1 MTTTAT
7 APTAAT
13 TSSAATASASSAS
26 APSATTTPASSPT
39 ASTAPTAATTSSA
52 PIASASSASAP
63 SATTASASS
72 PTASTPTASTAT
84 VSTPASQSTWAIDRS
99 HSLVEFSV
107 RHMMISTVKGRFTA
121 ISGTIVDV
129 ADDPSLSSVQVEID
143 PASITTGD
151 DKRDAHLRSP
161 DFFDVEHFPTITFK
175 STRVEGTRDSF
186 KLTGLLTIRDQTREV
201 TLDAAFNGFGR
212 NQMGELASFSASTKL
227 SRKDFGLAWNVA
239 LETGGVMVSDQF
251 KVEIE
256 IEAIKQEPAS

>member
-1 MTTTAT
+1 MTTTAI
-7 APTAAT
+7 
-13 TSSAATASASSAS
+13 TS
-26 APSATTTPASSPT
+26 
-39 ASTAPTAATTSSA
+39 
-52 PIASASSASAP
+52 
-63 SATTASASS
+63 SATTASPATASS
-72 PTASTPTASTAT
+72 ATTASPATTAASAATAPTPAIASPAA
-84 VSTPASQSTWAIDRS
+84 VSTPGQSTWAIDRS

-175 STRVEGTRDSF
+175 STRIEGTRDSF

-256 IEAIKQEPAS
+256 IEAIKQEPTS

>member
-1 MTTTAT
+1 MTTTAI
-7 APTAAT
+7 
-13 TSSAATASASSAS
+13 TS
-26 APSATTTPASSPT
+26 
-39 ASTAPTAATTSSA
+39 
-52 PIASASSASAP
+52 
-63 SATTASASS
+63 SATTASPATASS
-72 PTASTPTASTAT
+72 ATTASPATTAASAATAPTPAIASPAA
-84 VSTPASQSTWAIDRS
+84 VSTPGQSTWAIDRS

-143 PASITTGD
+143 PTSITSGD

-175 STRVEGTRDSF
+175 STRIEGTRDSF

-256 IEAIKQEPAS
+256 IEAIKQEPTS

>member
-1 MTTTAT
+1 MTTTAI
-7 APTAAT
+7 
-13 TSSAATASASSAS
+13 TS
-26 APSATTTPASSPT
+26 
-39 ASTAPTAATTSSA
+39 
-52 PIASASSASAP
+52 
-63 SATTASASS
+63 SATTASHATASS
-72 PTASTPTASTAT
+72 ATTASPATTAASAATAPTPAIASPAA
-84 VSTPASQSTWAIDRS
+84 VSTPGQSTWAIDRS

-143 PASITTGD
+143 PTSITSGD

-175 STRVEGTRDSF
+175 STRIEGTRDSF

-256 IEAIKQEPAS
+256 IEAVKQEPTS

>member
-1 MTTTAT
+1 MTTTAI
-7 APTAAT
+7 
-13 TSSAATASASSAS
+13 TS
-26 APSATTTPASSPT
+26 
-39 ASTAPTAATTSSA
+39 
-52 PIASASSASAP
+52 
-63 SATTASASS
+63 SATTASPATASS
-72 PTASTPTASTAT
+72 ATTASPATTAASAATAPTPAIASPAA
-84 VSTPASQSTWAIDRS
+84 VSTPGQSTWAIDRS

-143 PASITTGD
+143 PTSITSGD

-175 STRVEGTRDSF
+175 STRIEGTRDSF

-227 SRKDFGLAWNVA
+227 SRKDFGLTWNAV
-239 LETGGVMVSDQF
+239 LETGGVLVSD
-251 KVEIE
+251 KV
-256 IEAIKQEPAS
+256 AINLELAFIAPAA

>member
-1 MTTTAT
+1 MTTTAI
-7 APTAAT
+7 
-13 TSSAATASASSAS
+13 TS
-26 APSATTTPASSPT
+26 
-39 ASTAPTAATTSSA
+39 
-52 PIASASSASAP
+52 
-63 SATTASASS
+63 SATTASPATASS
-72 PTASTPTASTAT
+72 ATTASPATTAASAATAPTPAIASPAA
-84 VSTPASQSTWAIDRS
+84 VSTPGQSTWAIDRS

-143 PASITTGD
+143 PTSITSGD

-175 STRVEGTRDSF
+175 STRIEGTRDSF

-256 IEAIKQEPAS
+256 IEAVKQEPTS